1 MSFADKK
8 PSVIGKTAFVMY
20 PINKQDK
27 YSNYENSPEIVFEFA
42 QNMQRHLKSNT
53 LRLAGRCRI
62 LNINDGNGALPAN
75 RFDAGTGETSKT
87 VADYEKVCYFNERI
101 GINSVINNMII
112 TTLDGS
118 VLETVKDYNRTVA
131 NIIPARNSYED
142 LCSYNGT
149 LLTAA
154 PNNDMAGR
162 EASGEV
168 EHALPFMNGMFVSND
183 LISLERGL
191 AIKIDLAPDAKVL
204 FGASASD
211 FVYELYDLNI
221 FGDYIEF
228 DVPAKLGSQD
238 YASYKTFNNV
248 IQSSNTH
255 NNVPLN
261 LSEVSNI
268 FQSYIPSEWTNN
280 TSYDSFSLCKPMNRG
295 SQNKPYEE
303 AGNGISIITFNRG
316 NVRYPN
322 KYEIDE
328 RTVNGQKDKND
339 NFQAVRSRHYLNSI
353 APYYNNENIMISPET
368 EQIKYMVTP
377 RTDPLKTPQACDGG
391 LLKKWGKND
400 NGVWER
406 EGPTESSKYIYGYG
420 VNLDALSVRSYSNY
434 ANSTFNYSL
443 TTNLDN
449 TSTQVYTFATSFT
462 ALETNSSGMII
473 SVS

>member
-1 MSFADKK
+1 MS
-8 PSVIGKTAFVMY
+8 VVGKTPFVMY

-42 QNMQRHLKSNT
+42 QNMQRHLKSNS
-53 LRLAGRCRI
+53 LRLSGRCRV
-62 LNINDGNGALPAN
+62 LNANNDGSLPAN
-75 RFDAGTGETSKT
+75 RFDAGTGEASGTI
-87 VADYEKVCYFNERI
+87 ADYEQVCYFNERI
-101 GINSVINNMII
+101 GVNSVINNMII

-131 NIIPARNSYED
+131 NIVPAKNSYED
-142 LCSYNGT
+142 LCSYMGT
-149 LLTAA
+149 LLTAS

-162 EASGEV
+162 EVSGEV

-183 LISLERGL
+183 LISLERGI

-221 FGDYIEF
+221 FGDYVEF
-228 DVPAKLGSQD
+228 DTPVKLRSQD
-238 YASYKTFNNV
+238 YASYKTFSNV

-268 FQSYIPSEWTNN
+268 FQSYIPADWTNN
-280 TSYDSFSLCKPMNRG
+280 SAYDSFSLCKTMNRG
-295 SQNKPYEE
+295 DNNAPYEN
-303 AGNGISIITFNRG
+303 AGNGLKLITFNRG

-322 KYEIDE
+322 RYEIDE
-328 RTVNGQKDKND
+328 RIVNGKNEENK

-353 APYYNNENIMISPET
+353 SPYYNNEHIMISPET
-368 EQIKYMVTP
+368 EQIEYMVTP
-377 RTDPLKTPQACDGG
+377 RTDPLKTPQAADGG
-391 LLKKWGKND
+391 LLKRWKKSD
-400 NGVWER
+400 SGVWER
-406 EGPTESSKYIYGYG
+406 NGVTESSKFIYGYG

-443 TTNLDN
+443 TTDLDN
-449 TSTQVYTFATSFT
+449 TSTQVYTFATSLT
-462 ALETNSSGMII
+462 ALDTNSSGMII